1 MDTVKKVIPKTLMYF
16 ILIFTILISIFPVLW
31 VIFSSFKTNAQILS
45 SPFALP
51 ESINFDAYRFVFENY
66 NFGLYM
72 MNSLIVSVVSTVISI
87 IIYSMAGYVFA
98 KYDFPLKNTLY
109 ALFIITL
116 LVPAQSR
123 AQPIFTLLINMGINN
138 TLTGLAFVYISLG
151 MAMSLFIL
159 RNSFA
164 SIPDSLNEAA
174 SIEGATFIQKFWKIN
189 FPLAKNGVVTASI
202 LMFLTN
208 WNEYFFA
215 SLLTTSESVRT
226 LPVALQF
233 FNETFA
239 FNYTRLFAAL
249 TVIILPGILI
259 YSIAQERVQKSFATS
274 GVKG

>member
-138 TLTGLAFVYISLG
+138 TLTGLTFVYISLG

>member
-116 LVPAQSR
+116 LVPAQSK

-138 TLTGLAFVYISLG
+138 TLTGLTFVYISLG